1 MIDVTKLPEYI
12 KTLLTD
18 KDKVFIGDLP
28 SLSEEGVGIL
38 LEEGSSDSRY
48 FGQYKSLA
56 RPYIRITIRSKKYVS
71 GMERAESIKKD
82 LDKYT
87 DENILQC
94 FIAGSP
100 MYIGKNEQK
109 LHEIQLLF
117 YITLKE

>member
-1 MIDVTKLPEYI
+1 MINVTKLPEYI

-38 LEEGSSDSRY
+38 LEEGSSDNRY

-56 RPYIRITIRSKKYVS
+56 RPYVRITIRSKKYVS
-71 GMERAESIKKD
+71 GMERAEGIKKD

-94 FIAGSP
+94 LIAGSP

>member
-48 FGQYKSLA
+48 FGQYRSLA
-56 RPYIRITIRSKKYVS
+56 RPYIRITIRSKKYVP

-94 FIAGSP
+94 LIAGSP